1 MWDISNVGHTLMLK
15 SVSAAVDLWRDTS
28 FPRVLQ
34 DDQDMFR
41 VYFGSIN
48 PTSSVWMLAWYEGV
62 EFIKARDFS
71 SLL

>member
-15 SVSAAVDLWRDTS
+15 SVSAALDLWRDTS

-41 VYFGSIN
+41 VYFGSIIQHQVFGCWLGTKESN
-48 PTSSVWMLAWYEGV
+48 L
-62 EFIKARDFS
+62 
-71 SLL
+71 